1 MTSRTGRTVPPA
13 ADRLARPA
21 AGHAFT
27 LIELIL
33 VMALLVVGFGLSMPT
48 LQRFFRSRVLDSEAH
63 RLLALTR
70 YGQSRATSEAV
81 PMLVWIDPRLGT
93 YGLRPDPSFPLED
106 PRALEFTIPSEL
118 MVDLPGTTNA
128 PAATRA
134 PGDPQPNPIA
144 TSTPL
149 ESLRTDRLQGRA
161 IIRLLPDGYVSLTSP
176 RAIRL
181 RRETEDPLWLVL
193 NTNRLAYEIRN
204 DRELGRLNP
213 NLAF

>member
-1 MTSRTGRTVPPA
+1 MTSRTGRTAPPA
-13 ADRLARPA
+13 ADRHPRPA
-21 AGHAFT
+21 AGPGFT

-33 VMALLVVGFGLSMPT
+33 VMALLVVGFSLSMPT
-48 LQRFFRSRVLDSEAH
+48 LQRFFRGRALDSEAH

-81 PMLVWIDPRLGT
+81 PMVVWIDPRLGT
-93 YGLRPDPSFPLED
+93 YGLRPDPAFPMDD
-106 PRALEFTIPSEL
+106 PRSLEFSVPSEL

-128 PAATRA
+128 TAATRL

-144 TSTPL
+144 TSTPQ
-149 ESLRTDRLQGRA
+149 EWLRNDPLQNRA
-161 IIRLLPDGYVSLTSP
+161 ITRPLPDGYVSLTSP